1 MKPLCVFRRAV
12 AVLRQLAVAL
22 QQLVRRREHL
32 HGRLRALCKGRK
44 HLGPGILPPCGL
56 VGALVELAAQEA
68 VVIAAVRQDPD
79 SEIGVTVIAGDP
91 TFGIKA
97 HFPRHREDVGI
108 VRGICHAPGIDLVS
122 DAVALKAVL

>member
-1 MKPLCVFRRAV
+1 MKKNKSSERGRYVSVEKVQKMLSD
-12 AVLRQLAVAL
+12 LGL
-22 QQLVRRREHL
+22 Q
-32 HGRLRALCKGRK
+32 LCKGRK

-97 HFPRHREDVGI
+97 HVPRHREDVGI